1 MKSFWQKYKKK
12 SLRLAYPIVGA
23 VALIWF
29 LIRVIPKPSRAGYP
43 CMKAAFPLAS
53 SFIAMLSGLA
63 IWKGM
68 SRFIHNPRGRRFSA
82 AALMSLGLLAGIA
95 TVSSLAK
102 GDKTLPVEETLSDYT
117 PNAPMGEA
125 SGMFPGRVVWVHNP
139 DATNENAAWKDFPR
153 EANGDAW
160 FLDHNNNQAV
170 IADML
175 STALQTYSETENNSE
190 AWDRIFKAHNQE
202 QGKGAIGYQEG
213 EIIFIKV
220 NMVSGWNIDRN
231 RDIRIN
237 GSYGITETSPHLIL
251 ALLHHLVD
259 EAGVPQENI
268 YVGDPMRAIYNH
280 VFDKWVA
287 EFPNIHYLDAF
298 ASSNGREKVQFSEE
312 QLIKYSDRGAVLRTG
327 SWEDATAGSPVY
339 GDRLATI
346 FEDCDY
352 LLNIPA
358 MKAHQR
364 AGVTLFAKNH
374 FGSHSRDSA
383 LHMHAGLVNMGYRM
397 RNHYG
402 EYRIQTD
409 LMGHR
414 LLGKKNLFYILD
426 ALWASDYEID
436 QPDRFQSAPFNDD
449 WTSSIIVSGD
459 PVAIESVGFDILRNE
474 FSSERYGN
482 NTSDNTGKTIYPN
495 YGAVDD
501 YLHQAA
507 DKANWPE
514 GIVYDPEED
523 GTPIESLG
531 VHEHWN
537 NAEER
542 LYSRNLD
549 SGEGIELLY
558 VKQ

>member
-1 MKSFWQKYKKK
+1 MKSFWQKYKNQG
-12 SLRLAYPIVGA
+12 LRIAYPIVGA

-53 SFIAMLSGLA
+53 SFVALVSGLA
-63 IWKGM
+63 IWKGI
-68 SRFIHNPRGRRFSA
+68 SHFFHKPAGRRLTA
-82 AALMSLGLLAGIA
+82 ALLMSLGLLAGIT
-95 TVSSLAK
+95 TVSSF
-102 GDKTLPVEETLSDYT
+102 GQNEETLPVETAESVYL
-117 PNAPMGEA
+117 PNDPMGQA
-125 SGMFPGRVVWVHNP
+125 SGLFPGRVVWVHNP
-139 DATNENAAWKDFPR
+139 DATNEEASWKDFPQA
-153 EANGDAW
+153 ANRDAW
-160 FLDHNNNQAV
+160 FLDKNNNQEV
-170 IADML
+170 IDSML
-175 STALQTYSETENNSE
+175 SSALQTYTETESDSL
-190 AWDRIFKAHNQE
+190 AWEEIFKSHNQTR
-202 QGKGAIGYQEG
+202 GKGAVAYQEG
-213 EIIFIKV
+213 EIVFIKI

-251 ALLHHLVD
+251 ALLNQLVY

-268 YVGDPMRAIYNH
+268 YIGDPMRAIYNH
-280 VFDKWVA
+280 LYEKWYL
-287 EFPNIHYLDAF
+287 EFPNVHYLDAF
-298 ASSNGREKVQFSEE
+298 ASTDGREKVQFSQE
-312 QLIKYSDRGAVLRTG
+312 QLIKFSDRGAVMRTG
-327 SWEDATAGSPVY
+327 SWSDATDGSPVY

-346 FEDCDY
+346 FEDCEY

-358 MKAHQR
+358 MKGHQR
-364 AGVTLFAKNH
+364 AGVTMFAKNH
-374 FGSHSRDSA
+374 FGSHSRENA
-383 LHMHAGLVNMGYRM
+383 LHLHAGLVNMGHSL
-397 RNHYG
+397 RNEYG
-402 EYRIQTD
+402 VYRIQTD

-436 QPDRFQSAPFNDD
+436 QPDRFQSAPFNND

-474 FSSERYGN
+474 FSAERYGN
-482 NTSDNTGKTIYPN
+482 NFTDNTKKTIYPN

-507 DKANWPE
+507 DKENWPE
-514 GIVYDPEED
+514 GIIYDPEDD

-542 LYSRNLD
+542 LYSRNLGM
-549 SGEGIELLY
+549 GEGIELLY